1 VNPDASHT
9 LRIARPTPDIT
20 RARTFWIDALGMAE
34 IWAKDADSHGHA
46 LVMVGFPAAR
56 WHLELVEDLESA
68 RVARPSDE
76 DQLVLY
82 LGEPPE
88 PDLLERLTAAGG
100 TRVAGNDYWVRWGVT
115 VVDPDGYRLVLSHRT
130 WDA

>member
-1 VNPDASHT
+1 MNPNASHT
-9 LRIARPTPDIT
+9 LRIARPTPGIA
-20 RARTFWIDALGMAE
+20 RARAFWVDALGMAE

-46 LVMVGFPAAR
+46 LLMVGFPAAR
-56 WHLELVEDLESA
+56 WHLEFVEDLEAALS
-68 RVARPSDE
+68 ARPSDE

-88 PDLLERLTAAGG
+88 PDLLERLIAAGG
-100 TRVAGNDYWVRWGVT
+100 TWAMGNDYWAQWGVT

>member
-1 VNPDASHT
+1 MNPDASHT
-9 LRIARPTPDIT
+9 LRIARPTSDIA
-20 RARTFWIDALGMAE
+20 RARTFWVDALGMAE

-46 LVMVGFPAAR
+46 LVMVGFPSAR
-56 WHLELVEDLESA
+56 WHLELVEDPESA
-68 RVARPSDE
+68 RVARPSAE

-100 TRVAGNDYWVRWGVT
+100 TLVTGNDYWERWGVS